1 MARVVRRCGFAAW
14 RDTLQET
21 GHRRL
26 TLSLEDVGRS
36 MAQDSASAQAR
47 PAADLRTTA
56 GGDDAFTCRGVT
68 TVDVRATRHVYRRR
82 DVVSASRS
90 PRADDPA
97 ASLPSR

>member
-1 MARVVRRCGFAAW
+1 MTDPRTLGTLTEKHRESGALMARVVRRCGFAAW

-47 PAADLRTTA
+47 PAADLGRPQV
-56 GGDDAFTCRGVT
+56 G
-68 TVDVRATRHVYRRR
+68 
-82 DVVSASRS
+82 
-90 PRADDPA
+90 
-97 ASLPSR
+97 